1 MAFVFGP
8 RRRART
14 LFDYLRSERRTL
26 RQGFVALL
34 LGALTS
40 FVAGITLASIT
51 GTLRALPGL
60 LILIPAVLGM
70 RGTIFGAI
78 GARLGTTTHAGLFE
92 VTRERSGV
100 LYQNA
105 FVGIT
110 STLYSSLYLAALAKL
125 SALAFGLRSISFFK
139 FVTISVVGG
148 VLDSALILVL
158 TIGLS
163 IVSYRRGYD
172 LDAVSTPV
180 VTAAADMTTVPLL
193 FMATLLTRVGWLNT
207 SLAILAIVS
216 GLYAMVRAA
225 LTDLP
230 QARRVFFEMAGVIV
244 LTPVLDI
251 LAGTVVEARLD
262 RFAELPGLLLLV
274 PPFVATAGSLGGI
287 LSSRLSSKLQ
297 LGLIS
302 PRGLPEALAYL
313 DAFLIVAFGMVV
325 FTFMGA
331 LGLGY
336 SVLANKAY
344 PGALTM
350 VFGTLLG
357 GMMATAIA
365 IPVSYLIAVGTTR
378 LGWDP
383 DNFSVP
389 WITSVMDLSGII
401 VLLAALAIFGV
412 AIHA

>member
-1 MAFVFGP
+1 MAIAA
-8 RRRART
+8 RRRARRIWA
-14 LFDYLRSERRTL
+14 YLRSERRTL

-40 FVAGITLASIT
+40 FVAGITLANIT
-51 GTLRALPGL
+51 GTLRELPGL

-78 GARLGTTTHAGLFE
+78 GARLGTSTHAGMFE
-92 VTRERSGV
+92 VSRDRAGV
-100 LYQNA
+100 LRQNM

-125 SALAFGLRSISFFK
+125 AALAFNLPSISFFK

-148 VLDSALILVL
+148 VLDSAIILFL
-158 TIGLS
+158 TIFLS
-163 IVSYRRGYD
+163 ILSFRRGYD

-193 FMATLLTRVGWLNT
+193 YLATFITKVGWLNDV
-207 SLAILAIVS
+207 LAILGIVF
-216 GLYAMVRAA
+216 GLYALARHA

-230 QARRVFFEMAGVIV
+230 IAKRIFFEMASVII
-244 LTPVLDI
+244 LTPLLDI
-251 LAGTVVEARLD
+251 LAGTLVEARLD
-262 RFAELPGLLLLV
+262 RFTSLPGLLLLV

-302 PRGLPEALAYL
+302 ARGMPEVLAYL
-313 DAFLIVAFGMVV
+313 DASLIVAFGVV
-325 FTFMGA
+325 AFAFMGA

-336 SVLANKAY
+336 SIIAGKAY
-344 PGALTM
+344 PGAITM
-350 VFGTLLG
+350 LFGTLLAG
-357 GMMATAIA
+357 IMALAIA
-365 IPVSYLIAVGTTR
+365 IPVSYYIAVGTTR
-378 LGWDP
+378 RGWDP
-383 DNFSVP
+383 DNFCVP
-389 WITSVMDLSGII
+389 WITSVMDLSGVI
-401 VLLAALAIFGV
+401 VFLSALAIFGV
-412 AIHA
+412 SFHV